1 MTVCAAAAVK
11 IVKAMKGSR
20 KLFKATR
27 TRRRKK
33 SSLIS
38 NLSELLDLEWIEQR
52 LYDLEEGPDAPIG
65 ARNIG
70 HIFREDS
77 NTTGGEELAAILVIG
92 EREDII
98 EIMDLLP
105 LERVPRVPRVA
116 EFFKLEKRRNWF
128 VNPLPEAPI
137 WEYRWYRKFL
147 GTYARNLALE
157 SRRIVHVPSSP
168 ALSSLASPSAASYSG
183 TSANTQT
190 GSKKRKLS
198 SQSSVDLGDRDED
211 DTEQPAKILS
221 YSG

>member
-11 IVKAMKGSR
+11 IVKAIEGSR

-27 TRRRKK
+27 IRRRKK

-38 NLSELLDLEWIEQR
+38 NLSELLDLEWMEQR

-105 LERVPRVPRVA
+105 LERVPRVTRVA
-116 EFFKLEKRRNWF
+116 ELTLSSVTMVQRNATPQ
-128 VNPLPEAPI
+128 VQNPLHHMIAPFPMHNS
-137 WEYRWYRKFL
+137 E
-147 GTYARNLALE
+147 T
-157 SRRIVHVPSSP
+157 
-168 ALSSLASPSAASYSG
+168 
-183 TSANTQT
+183 
-190 GSKKRKLS
+190 
-198 SQSSVDLGDRDED
+198 
-211 DTEQPAKILS
+211 DTDFRPI
-221 YSG
+221 